1 MSLEPGGYLLTTG
14 DGPQLWFAGTWMNV
28 KAGGAQ
34 TGGAFTLIEWSAP
47 AGFGPPLHI
56 RGREDEAFCILD
68 GQISIQCGGKRAL
81 PPDPGLHVLA
91 AASRTPTWSPAAR
104 YAARRSPRRPGLKNS
119 SPRRAAAPPKG
130 RACPAEPDIP
140 LLAAAGRRYGHQ
152 ILGPPPA
159 PPAST
164 AGGEKHPDLETADQP
179 AMSWVAFVTARLT
192 SKQGRHGQ

>member
-68 GQISIQCGGKRAL
+68 GQISIQCGGKRFTAGPGTSRSCRGIPHTYL
-81 PPDPGLHVLA
+81 VTRGPVRGPQITAPSGFEEFIAEAGGRPAQGPGLPG
-91 AASRTPTWSPAAR
+91 RT
-104 YAARRSPRRPGLKNS
+104 
-119 SPRRAAAPPKG
+119 
-130 RACPAEPDIP
+130 
-140 LLAAAGRRYGHQ
+140 
-152 ILGPPPA
+152 
-159 PPAST
+159 
-164 AGGEKHPDLETADQP
+164 
-179 AMSWVAFVTARLT
+179 
-192 SKQGRHGQ
+192 